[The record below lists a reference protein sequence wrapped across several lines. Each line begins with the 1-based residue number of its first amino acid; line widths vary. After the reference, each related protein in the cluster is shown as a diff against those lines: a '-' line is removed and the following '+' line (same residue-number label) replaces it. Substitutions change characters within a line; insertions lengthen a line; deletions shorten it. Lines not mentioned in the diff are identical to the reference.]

1 MSTNRV
7 RAVQERRRSNAAGT
21 HVTRATR
28 AETLARALADDPV
41 REIDALRARLH
52 RIAVEEAD
60 REDEDS

>member
-7 RAVQERRRSNAAGT
+7 
-21 HVTRATR
+21 R

-60 REDEDS
+60 REDEED